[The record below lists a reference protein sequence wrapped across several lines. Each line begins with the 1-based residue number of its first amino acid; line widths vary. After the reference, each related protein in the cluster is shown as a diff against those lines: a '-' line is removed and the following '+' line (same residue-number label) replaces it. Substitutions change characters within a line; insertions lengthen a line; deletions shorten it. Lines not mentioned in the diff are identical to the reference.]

1 MELRKATEECTVTLT
16 SRRVSITEDT
26 RIGQGA
32 MSRTCS
38 FPTEEKERLGSL
50 HASTSSSTSSFVSPR
65 APGPPPATVPGPL
78 FITTSQCPAVRRA
91 NTTGHCVIRKKKK
104 RPRIGG
110 GRPTSLLEARPP
122 CYAATR
128 HRNAA
133 ARRSATTEGGNR
145 LRRPHPGW
153 WCGARGV
160 RRRCPGSRRRRQATR
175 LPRRKGVTRGP
186 AWPSGCGWGAS

>member
-78 FITTSQCPAVRRA
+78 FITTSQCPAARRA

-104 RPRIGG
+104 DPESAAVGQRASSKPAHHATLPHATAMRPRAAPPPRKAGIASGGSTRGG
-110 GRPTSLLEARPP
+110 GAVRAGCAAGVRDRGGVARPRG
-122 CYAATR
+122 C
-128 HRNAA
+128 H
-133 ARRSATTEGGNR
+133 GG
-145 LRRPHPGW
+145 
-153 WCGARGV
+153 
-160 RRRCPGSRRRRQATR
+160 
-175 LPRRKGVTRGP
+175 KG
-186 AWPSGCGWGAS
+186 